1 MSNDLIRGLLSKN
14 LDPETAKL
22 MDAQLRQQQQQPT
35 QYGGRFGGLLT
46 ATSGAIKSAQ
56 EAGRQIGGALS
67 GQDMRG
73 PIEKA
78 AAAKQGQQLKQK
90 QQRVGEVARL
100 VNQQLAKQLKGATPE
115 QAMEMKQKAASV
127 IRNVASGTIDA
138 DKFIGSMLTAPSKE
152 DKKQVITGNDG
163 GKYLYNKTQRRIEQT
178 ILPPKGQDGRSN
190 RTLMSTPEGILSI
203 NKDDHSDKEMIY
215 EFTPEEKKTK
225 PKIVPF
231 NEDKHSGITQ
241 SFNAIKQDPKLSPK
255 ARKNYT
261 DLTQQDSDSWAI
273 TKYFFGDKED
283 RPEQTV
289 QALDGA
295 IKQMALNIQLNSGV
309 NTITA
314 VEEAIKFVKAGENP
328 FEQEQKQRQQNTSS
342 TSVPKKIKLTGS
354 VNEEG

>member
-73 PIEKA
+73 PVEKA
-78 AAAKQGQQLKQK
+78 AAAKQKQK
-90 QQRVGEVARL
+90 QQRVGEAARL

-138 DKFIGSMLTAPSKE
+138 DKFIGSMITAPSKE
-152 DKKQVITGNDG
+152 DKTQVITGSDG

-178 ILPPKGQDGRSN
+178 ILPPKGQDGKSN
-190 RTLMSTPEGILSI
+190 RTLMSTPEGIYSI
-203 NKDDHSDKEMIY
+203 NNDDHSDKSLVVKFSKEDN
-215 EFTPEEKKTK
+215 KTK
-225 PKIVPF
+225 PKLTPF

-255 ARKNYT
+255 ARKTYA

-273 TKYFFGDKED
+273 TKYFFGKKED

-295 IKQMALNIQLNSGV
+295 IKQMALNIQMNSGV
-309 NTITA
+309 DNITA
-314 VEEAIKFVKAGENP
+314 VEQAIQFVNARENP
-328 FEQEQKQRQQNTSS
+328 FEQEQKQRQQNMSS
-342 TSVPKKIKLTGS
+342 TSVPTKIKLTGS
-354 VNEEG
+354 VNKEE

>member
-73 PIEKA
+73 PVEKA
-78 AAAKQGQQLKQK
+78 AAAKQKQK
-90 QQRVGEVARL
+90 QQRVGEAARL

-152 DKKQVITGNDG
+152 DKKQVITGKDG
-163 GKYLYNKTQRRIEQT
+163 GRYLYNKTQGRIEQT

-190 RTLMSTPEGILSI
+190 RILMSTPEGILSI
-203 NKDDHSDKEMIY
+203 NPDDHSDKEMIY
-215 EFTPEEKKTK
+215 AFTKEDKKPR

-231 NEDKHSGITQ
+231 NEDKHVGITQ
-241 SFNAIKQDPKLSPK
+241 SFNAIMSDPKLSPD
-255 ARKNYT
+255 ARDNYVK
-261 DLTQQDSDSWAI
+261 LTQQDSDSWAI

-289 QALDGA
+289 EALNVA
-295 IKQMALNIQLNSGV
+295 IKQMALNIQMNSGV
-309 NTITA
+309 DNITA
-314 VEEAIKFVKAGENP
+314 VEQAIQFVNAGENP
-328 FEQEQKQRQQNTSS
+328 FEQEQKHRQQNMSS
-342 TSVPKKIKLTGS
+342 TSVPTKIKLTGS
-354 VNEEG
+354 VNEEE